1 VSDNNNIPNNVIIN
15 EEGDTVI
22 YVTQDVPSNV
32 LVHEDTPNK
41 VTVNQD
47 EPNRIVLA
55 LGGSVVQ
62 PSTRRHI
69 HTQGSVSSTWTITHT
84 LGGNPSVMVVDSSNT
99 VVYGEIQYLSST
111 QVRILFSAAFSGFAY
126 LT

>member
-1 VSDNNNIPNNVIIN
+1 MTATPNNVN
-15 EEGDTVI
+15 I
-22 YVTQDVPSNV
+22 YQDQNV
-32 LVHEDTPNK
+32 
-41 VTVNQD
+41 VTVDTTENT
-47 EPNRIVLA
+47 VTVTT
-55 LGGSVVQ
+55 GSVASG
-62 PSTRRHI
+62 PTRRHI

-111 QVRILFSAAFSGFAY
+111 QVQIIFSAAFSGFAY

>member
-1 VSDNNNIPNNVIIN
+1 MTTTPNNVN
-15 EEGDTVI
+15 I
-22 YVTQDVPSNV
+22 YQDQN
-32 LVHEDTPNK
+32 L
-41 VTVNQD
+41 VTVDTTENT
-47 EPNRIVLA
+47 VTVTT
-55 LGGSVVQ
+55 GSVASG
-62 PSTRRHI
+62 PTRRHI

-111 QVRILFSAAFSGFAY
+111 QVQIIFSAAFSGFAY

>member
-1 VSDNNNIPNNVIIN
+1 MTTTPNNVN
-15 EEGDTVI
+15 I
-22 YVTQDVPSNV
+22 YQYQNV
-32 LVHEDTPNK
+32 
-41 VTVNQD
+41 VTVDTTENT
-47 EPNRIVLA
+47 VTVTT
-55 LGGSVVQ
+55 GSVASG
-62 PSTRRHI
+62 PTRRHI

-111 QVRILFSAAFSGFAY
+111 QVRIIFSAAFSGFAY

>member
-1 VSDNNNIPNNVIIN
+1 MTGIPN
-15 EEGDTVI
+15 TVNI
-22 YVTQDVPSNV
+22 QQ
-32 LVHEDTPNK
+32 DTPNTVSVNQEDQNL
-41 VTVNQD
+41 VTVQTTVN
-47 EPNRIVLA
+47 NVTVTT
-55 LGGSVVQ
+55 GSIATGA
-62 PSTRRHI
+62 TRRHV

>member
-1 VSDNNNIPNNVIIN
+1 VSANNNIPNNVIIN
-15 EEGDTVI
+15 QEGDAVVH
-22 YVTQDVPSNV
+22 VTQDVANNV
-32 LVHEDTPNK
+32 LIHEDTPNR

-55 LGGSVVQ
+55 LGGSVAQ

-111 QVRILFSAAFSGFAY
+111 QLQILFSAAFSGFAY

>member
-1 VSDNNNIPNNVIIN
+1 MTGIPN
-15 EEGDTVI
+15 TVNI
-22 YVTQDVPSNV
+22 QQ
-32 LVHEDTPNK
+32 DTPNT
-41 VTVNQD
+41 VTVNQED
-47 EPNRIVLA
+47 QNLITVQTVVNNVTVTT
-55 LGGSVVQ
+55 GSIAAGV
-62 PSTRRHI
+62 TRRHV

-111 QVRILFSAAFSGFAY
+111 QVRIIFSAAFSGFAY

>member
-1 VSDNNNIPNNVIIN
+1 MTTTPNNVN
-15 EEGDTVI
+15 I
-22 YVTQDVPSNV
+22 YQDQNV
-32 LVHEDTPNK
+32 
-41 VTVNQD
+41 VTVDTTENT
-47 EPNRIVLA
+47 VTVTT
-55 LGGSVVQ
+55 GSVASG
-62 PSTRRHI
+62 PTRRHI

-111 QVRILFSAAFSGFAY
+111 QVRIIFSAAFSGFAY

>member
-1 VSDNNNIPNNVIIN
+1 MTN
-15 EEGDTVI
+15 
-22 YVTQDVPSNV
+22 
-32 LVHEDTPNK
+32 TPNTVNIYQDQNV
-41 VTVNQD
+41 VTVDTTENT
-47 EPNRIVLA
+47 VTVTT
-55 LGGSVVQ
+55 GSVASG
-62 PSTRRHI
+62 PTRRHI

-111 QVRILFSAAFSGFAY
+111 QVRIIFSAAFSGFAY

>member
-1 VSDNNNIPNNVIIN
+1 MTGIPN
-15 EEGDTVI
+15 TVNI
-22 YVTQDVPSNV
+22 QQ
-32 LVHEDTPNK
+32 DTPNT
-41 VTVNQD
+41 VTVNQED
-47 EPNRIVLA
+47 QNLVTVQTIVNNVTVTT
-55 LGGSVVQ
+55 GSIATGA
-62 PSTRRHI
+62 TRRHV
-69 HTQGSVSSTWTITHT
+69 HTQGAVSSTWTITHA

>member
-1 VSDNNNIPNNVIIN
+1 MTNTPNNVN
-15 EEGDTVI
+15 V
-22 YVTQDVPSNV
+22 YQDQNV
-32 LVHEDTPNK
+32 
-41 VTVNQD
+41 VTVDTTENT
-47 EPNRIVLA
+47 VTVTT
-55 LGGSVVQ
+55 GSVASG
-62 PSTRRHI
+62 PTRRHI

-111 QVRILFSAAFSGFAY
+111 QVRIIFSAAFSGFAY